1 MLIQPNPREIKIDSK
16 SNVIAQPQKFA
27 FKKLFKYIILYTERT
42 ILLKDLKFCWIQ
54 IWK

>member
-1 MLIQPNPREIKIDSK
+1 MFYKGILLNKIKIFDSY
-16 SNVIAQPQKFA
+16 NTCRCN
-27 FKKLFKYIILYTERT
+27 TERM